1 MKSKTRLRNILFSS
15 IALCCLG
22 ACSKS
27 DQSTNDQSN
36 SDPSVQNRTSTAPAK
51 SADEFIAGVN
61 QTYLDNY
68 LEYNAAQW
76 VYVTYINDDSA
87 LLATK
92 ANEKWMAMEKE
103 LLSEARLYKDAPMSA
118 VTKKAY
124 VNMTQGKTILPPD
137 TPEARAE
144 LARLSTHME
153 GVYGA
158 GKYCKPSASA
168 TGVAGKGAAE
178 KNTTEDC
185 RNLNQLSDV
194 LAKSRDYNEL
204 IDAWT
209 GWHSVATSYRADYQ
223 RYIEIA
229 NSGARAYGFSDL
241 GASWRSGY
249 DMPAAEF
256 EAEVER
262 LWQQVEPLYNALH
275 CKVRTDLAKQYGA
288 DKVALDKPI
297 PAHLLGNMWSQQWD
311 AIYDLVEPY
320 PGVGNLDITAALV
333 KQNKDAIAIT
343 KIAENFFTSLGLR
356 SLPDSFWKN
365 SMLTKPRDREVV
377 CHASAWTMD
386 AKEDVRIKQC
396 VEPTSEEFETI
407 HHELGHIYY
416 DLAYNNQPILFQ
428 NGANDGFH
436 EAIGDTIV
444 LSITPGYLNA
454 IGLIDSSGSSEQ
466 SVINQQ
472 MKLALGKVA
481 FLPFGKLID
490 QWRWKVYS
498 GEIKP
503 TDYNKAWWELRTQYQ
518 GISPPVARSEAD
530 FDAGAKYHIAANVPY
545 TRYFIAHILQ
555 FQFHKALCDAAGF
568 NGPLHECSIY
578 NSKEAGVKLQAM
590 LTAGASKPWQ
600 DVLEE
605 AIGTRNMDA
614 SAILDYFAPL
624 KVWLDEQNKG
634 QVCGW

>member
-1 MKSKTRLRNILFSS
+1 MSNPINLRNILFSS
-15 IALCCLG
+15 IAFCCLG
-22 ACSKS
+22 ACSKA
-27 DQSTNDQSN
+27 
-36 SDPSVQNRTSTAPAK
+36 PSGDATVSVAPKK
-51 SADEFIAGVN
+51 SVDEFIAGAN
-61 QTYLDNY
+61 KTYLDNY
-68 LEYNAAQW
+68 YEYNAAQW
-76 VYVTYINDDSA
+76 VYVTYLNDDSA
-87 LLATK
+87 MLATK

-103 LLSEARLYKDAPMSA
+103 LLAEARLYKDAPMS
-118 VTKKAY
+118 TGTQKAY
-124 VNMTQGKTILPPD
+124 INMTQGKTLLPPD

-144 LARLSTHME
+144 LARLGTHME

-158 GKYCKPSASA
+158 GKYCKKE
-168 TGVAGKGAAE
+168 GG
-178 KNTTEDC
+178 TENC
-185 RNLNQLSDV
+185 RDLNQLSDV
-194 LAKSRDYNEL
+194 LGKSRDYNEL
-204 IDAWT
+204 VDAWA
-209 GWHSVATSYRADYQ
+209 GWHSIARAYRSDYQ
-223 RYIEIA
+223 RYVEIA
-229 NSGARAYGFSDL
+229 NGGARAYGFSDL
-241 GASWRSGY
+241 GASWKSGY
-249 DMPAAEF
+249 DMPASEF
-256 EAEVER
+256 EIEVER
-262 LWQQVEPLYNALH
+262 LWQQVEPLYKALH
-275 CKVRTDLAKQYGA
+275 CKVRSDLAKQYGA
-288 DKVALDKPI
+288 DKVPLDKPI

-311 AIYDLVEPY
+311 SIYDLVEPY
-320 PGVGNLDITAALV
+320 PGVGDLDITAALV

-396 VEPTSEEFETI
+396 VEPTDEEFETM

-416 DLAYNNQPILFQ
+416 DLAYNDKPMLFQ

-454 IGLIDSSGSSEQ
+454 IGLIDSTESSEQ
-466 SVINQQ
+466 TVINQQ
-472 MKLALGKVA
+472 MKLALGKIA

-490 QWRWKVYS
+490 QWRWKVFS

-503 TDYNKAWWELRTQYQ
+503 EDYNKTWWELRTQYQ
-518 GISPPVARSEAD
+518 GISAPVERTEQD

-568 NGPLHECSIY
+568 KGPLHECSIY
-578 NSKEAGVKLQAM
+578 NSKEAGAKLQTM
-590 LTAGASKPWQ
+590 LAAGASKPWQ

-605 AIGTRNMDA
+605 AIGTRQMDA
-614 SAILDYFAPL
+614 SAIIDYFAPL
-624 KVWLDEQNKG
+624 SQWLEKENQG
-634 QVCGW
+634 QACGW